1 MFVNCNKFKNQTI
14 MKTSLEQAKEK
25 THKDTVNVLQGI
37 LEKNYDAEKGYKK
50 AMVDAKNPAL
60 KSFLQQQALQRSNF
74 ANIID
79 KEIRDLGETPIE
91 SGSMTGTLHRAW
103 IDIKSSV
110 AGNDDEAVLEE
121 VMRGETASVDEYQD
135 VMEKN
140 ILAPQINSMLH
151 SQLSAIQGTLN
162 RVKTLEDIA

>member
-1 MFVNCNKFKNQTI
+1 
-14 MKTSLEQAKEK
+14 MKTSIEKANEK

-50 AMVDAKNPAL
+50 AMQDAKTPAL
-60 KSFLQQQALQRSNF
+60 KNFLQKQAAQRSHF
-74 ANIID
+74 ATAID
-79 KEIRDLGETPIE
+79 KELRDLNETPVE
-91 SGSMTGTLHRAW
+91 SGSVTGTLHRAW

-121 VMRGETASVDEYQD
+121 VIRGEKASVDEYQD
-135 VMEKN
+135 VMKDN
-140 ILAPQINSMLH
+140 VLAPQINSLLQ
-151 SQLSAIQGTLN
+151 SQLSDIQSTLS